1 MIIKKFA
8 EQVERFYEKPAIK
21 KGDRELSYGQLNDY
35 ADRIARAIITGE
47 SPTAPGEEQQTALL
61 FEHGIDMIAALLGA
75 LKACKTYVPLDI
87 SYPLKRQLY
96 ILENSGARLILT
108 NNLNIGPA
116 QELAGQMKIAGRE
129 IRILNIERIEDNQE
143 KLPLSIV
150 EREANGDRNA
160 YIIYTSGSTGKPKGV
175 YQTHRNVLY
184 YTRNWIQRFSII
196 PGDRMS
202 LFTSFTHDGCVQDIF
217 SALLSGACLY
227 PYSLKEGGSI
237 EGLYMLLIKEKI
249 TIWHS
254 VPSLYRFFT
263 NTLTEKDLFYDL
275 RWILLGGEPLRD
287 YDLRLYRDY
296 FPQARLANVYG
307 QTESSV
313 SAICSIGPKN
323 TFEDMDLGEPLDE
336 TKIMLVNDD
345 GQIVEKMG
353 GGEIVV
359 SSAYLAPG
367 YWQDQENSDIAF
379 TFDDELGHLYWT
391 GDQGRL
397 TVDGHIK
404 IMGRKD
410 FQVKV
415 RGFRVETG
423 EIETALLKYETIKEV
438 AVTARPDSAGDNYL
452 CAYIVST
459 GALTPEELRKY
470 LTAELPDYMVPR
482 YFLFLEKMPLNFTG
496 KIDRQSLPDPEEINT
511 GESTYAAPTDELEE
525 KVAVIWQE
533 VLGIEKVGI
542 DDNFIQLGG
551 HSLLVISIIAK
562 IHQEFDVELQLLDVF
577 SKPTVR
583 ELACLIRESNPSFFA
598 HIEPAEEKEYYPL
611 TLDQEGMYFL
621 DQFQKIGVTYN
632 LTGIIPMEGDFDPQ
646 LFEKTMRLLIERHDA
661 FRTSF
666 RILNDKPVQIIH
678 KYQDIDFQVQ
688 KIESQEELKKIV
700 MDFVRPFDLSKAPL
714 LRASLVKREQ
724 GKYLLLLD
732 SHHIISDGVSQ
743 GILTNEF
750 DLLYKGQDLPG
761 LKLRYRDYAEWEN
774 KCSQAGYLKKQEE
787 YWLQRFQG
795 EIPTLNLPFSNPR
808 PEVQDFTGDIIV
820 FAIEKETSE
829 RIDQLV
835 KETGSTLYIVLLA
848 MYYVLLYKYTGQE
861 DIVIGS
867 ILAGR
872 NHVDIENVVGMFVK
886 TLPLRNQPTG
896 DKNFDTFL
904 QEVKFNILKAFEN
917 QGYPFNHLVKKLDIG
932 KNRNRN
938 PLFDVAFILQT
949 KMDTV
954 EAEKPGV
961 KLELKA
967 ASYGY
972 E

>member
-1 MIIKKFA
+1 
-8 EQVERFYEKPAIK
+8 
-21 KGDRELSYGQLNDY
+21 
-35 ADRIARAIITGE
+35 
-47 SPTAPGEEQQTALL
+47 
-61 FEHGIDMIAALLGA
+61 
-75 LKACKTYVPLDI
+75 
-87 SYPLKRQLY
+87 
-96 ILENSGARLILT
+96 
-108 NNLNIGPA
+108 
-116 QELAGQMKIAGRE
+116 
-129 IRILNIERIEDNQE
+129 
-143 KLPLSIV
+143 
-150 EREANGDRNA
+150 
-160 YIIYTSGSTGKPKGV
+160 
-175 YQTHRNVLY
+175 
-184 YTRNWIQRFSII
+184 
-196 PGDRMS
+196 
-202 LFTSFTHDGCVQDIF
+202 
-217 SALLSGACLY
+217 
-227 PYSLKEGGSI
+227 
-237 EGLYMLLIKEKI
+237 
-249 TIWHS
+249 
-254 VPSLYRFFT
+254 
-263 NTLTEKDLFYDL
+263 
-275 RWILLGGEPLRD
+275 
-287 YDLRLYRDY
+287 
-296 FPQARLANVYG
+296 
-307 QTESSV
+307 
-313 SAICSIGPKN
+313 
-323 TFEDMDLGEPLDE
+323 
-336 TKIMLVNDD
+336 
-345 GQIVEKMG
+345 
-353 GGEIVV
+353 
-359 SSAYLAPG
+359 
-367 YWQDQENSDIAF
+367 
-379 TFDDELGHLYWT
+379 
-391 GDQGRL
+391 
-397 TVDGHIK
+397 
-404 IMGRKD
+404 
-410 FQVKV
+410 
-415 RGFRVETG
+415 
-423 EIETALLKYETIKEV
+423 
-438 AVTARPDSAGDNYL
+438 NYL

-917 QGYPFNHLVKKLDIG
+917 QGYPFSHLVKKLDIG

-972 E
+972 EMKTAKFDLTFEASERSNGISCSFQYCTALFKKETIELLKERFIILVENILKNRQTKLHDLDYTIPIEKEIMKVKEVEFDF